1 MTAALVRYLPSPH
14 ADARPEGIRIDLL
27 VVHAISLPPG
37 AFGGPFV
44 DDLFLGR
51 LDPEAHP
58 YFRQLAGLR
67 VSAHFLIDRLGQ
79 LTQYVPVLLRAW
91 HAGKSSWLG
100 REACNDF
107 SVGVEL
113 EGVEH
118 GGFTPEQ
125 YNCLAGLARTLMI
138 RLPGITPE
146 RIVGHRDIAPE
157 RKWDPGSGFDWEHF
171 RALLRWAR
179 PEEPDPLVWDHS

>member
-1 MTAALVRYLPSPH
+1 MTIAGTVRYLPSPH
-14 ADARPEGIRIDLL
+14 ADQRPDGVVIDLL

-58 YFRQLAGLR
+58 EFRQLAGLR
-67 VSAHFLIDRLGQ
+67 VSAHFLIDRTGQ
-79 LTQYVPVLLRAW
+79 LTQYVPVHKRAW
-91 HAGKSSWLG
+91 HAGKSVWLG
-100 REACNDF
+100 RENCNDF

-118 GGFTPEQ
+118 GRFTVEQ
-125 YNCLAGLARTLMI
+125 YGRLATLVRTLMEG
-138 RLPGITPE
+138 LPALTME

-157 RKWDPGSGFDWEHF
+157 RKWDPGSGFHWDHF
-171 RALLRWAR
+171 RALLHWTT
-179 PEEPDPLVWDHS
+179 PDDKHALIWD

>member
-1 MTAALVRYLPSPH
+1 MTALTLRYLPSPH
-14 ADARPEGIRIDLL
+14 ADDRPAGVSVDLL

-58 YFRQLAGLR
+58 GFRELAGLR
-67 VSAHFLIDRLGQ
+67 VSAHFLIDRTGE
-79 LTQYVPVLLRAW
+79 LTQYVPVSRRAW
-91 HAGKSSWLG
+91 HAGKSVWLG
-100 REACNDF
+100 REQCNDF

-113 EGVEH
+113 EGMEH
-118 GGFTPEQ
+118 GHFTGEQ
-125 YNCLAGLARTLMI
+125 YSRLAVLARTLMA
-138 RLPGITPE
+138 RLPALTPD

-171 RALLRWAR
+171 RALLSWTR
-179 PEEPDPLVWDHS
+179 PDEQSALVWE